1 MSLGTSSGGWARR
14 TLFRFVCHSI
24 TQHGEATSNR
34 SSAFS
39 LREREGKKKSLEH
52 RSDGTNECRFCAYY
66 FASNETKAGT
76 FFVCCSSM
84 WYEVIIITIIDLK
97 TAHTKARKS
106 PILCSLLQP
115 LLSNIWQFYSRH
127 KRAARDV
134 KCECIRSPPLH
145 SALETRFL
153 PFEPFSFFLVRRRR
167 GKKQKLI
174 FHPFNSAQ
182 KLPKQRWMLIP
193 ATQRRPPCST

>member
-39 LREREGKKKSLEH
+39 LREREGKKNLSSIVQMEQMNAVSVLIISQATRQKL
-52 RSDGTNECRFCAYY
+52 
-66 FASNETKAGT
+66 GT
-76 FFVCCSSM
+76 FFVRCSSM

-134 KCECIRSPPLH
+134 KCECIRSPPLR
-145 SALETRFL
+145 SRNEIFAFWAFFFFPRSPTTSKKAETN
-153 PFEPFSFFLVRRRR
+153 FSSL
-167 GKKQKLI
+167 
-174 FHPFNSAQ
+174 
-182 KLPKQRWMLIP
+182 
-193 ATQRRPPCST
+193 